1 MQIEYPLT
9 IRREGGQLAAAD
21 DNAHILQMIKQVL
34 FTNPGERVNRP
45 DFGCGVYG
53 MLFETMGNEMV
64 SVTQALVRANL
75 VKWLGDLIQVEQLT
89 VEGQDSTLTISITY
103 VVLRIRE
110 RHSATFT
117 R

>member
-9 IRREGGQLAAAD
+9 IRREGQIAAASED
-21 DNAHILQMIKQVL
+21 AHILQMIKQVL

-45 DFGCGVYG
+45 DFGCGLYG
-53 MLFETMGNEMV
+53 MLFETMSHEMV
-64 SVTQALVRANL
+64 SVTQALVRGNL
-75 VKWLGDLIQVEQLT
+75 VKWLGDRIQIEQLT
-89 VEGQDSTLTISITY
+89 VEALDSTLSVGITY
-103 VVLRIRE
+103 VVLRSGL

>member
-9 IRREGGQLAAAD
+9 IRREGQITTAD
-21 DNAHILQMIKQVL
+21 EDAHILQMIKQVL

-45 DFGCGVYG
+45 DFGCGLYG
-53 MLFETMGNEMV
+53 MLFEAMSNEMI
-64 SVTQALVRANL
+64 SVTQALVRGNL
-75 VKWLGDLIQVEQLT
+75 VKWLGDLIQIEQLT
-89 VEGQDSTLTISITY
+89 VEAQDSTLSVGITY
-103 VVLRIRE
+103 VVLRSRQ

>member
-9 IRREGGQLAAAD
+9 IRREGQIAAAD
-21 DNAHILQMIKQVL
+21 EDAHILQMIKQVL

-45 DFGCGVYG
+45 DFGCGLYG
-53 MLFETMGNEMV
+53 MLFEAMSNEMI
-64 SVTQALVRANL
+64 SVTQALVRGNL
-75 VKWLGDLIQVEQLT
+75 VKWLGDLIQIEQLT
-89 VEGQDSTLTISITY
+89 VEAQDSTLSVGITY
-103 VVLRIRE
+103 VVLRSRQ